1 MMPSK
6 VCPRCSHEWQ
16 PRVPVPTKCPRCQC
30 TLPWEGM
37 HTLPKAAGGPQ
48 QNREAKAKA
57 FDDAMQKAQESR

>member
-16 PRVPVPTKCPRCQC
+16 PRVPSPTKCPRCQN

-37 HTLPKAAGGPQ
+37 HTLPS
-48 QNREAKAKA
+48 REAHRAAAAKA
-57 FDDAMQKAQESR
+57 YDDAMENAKESR